1 MEIWEIVITACTG
14 IITLLTFLDKIGLTK
29 KVKNTEDKFKN
40 QNLALLAI
48 LRNELFKCFKE
59 NRDIAAW
66 TDDECCVQTKM
77 HEAYKAL
84 NGNGEEKIWWDKKQ
98 KWAIVSD
105 EDYHELINAKKNI

>member
-1 MEIWEIVITACTG
+1 
-14 IITLLTFLDKIGLTK
+14 
-29 KVKNTEDKFKN
+29 
-40 QNLALLAI
+40 
-48 LRNELFKCFKE
+48 
-59 NRDIAAW
+59 
-66 TDDECCVQTKM
+66 M